1 MLSGIVIVGGAVV
14 IACGDQRPDAPAGP
28 VASVT
33 ALATL
38 PTCDLS
44 QTNSLVAQYFNSTDA
59 KTARDLIDQMVAAG
73 EGTVATRDRGFDFIA
88 LIARNA
94 QTGTG
99 GDASLATDLINKI
112 TACMFRDLAELPET
126 YPEDYTLAVTTAAA
140 GGLGVRGGA
149 TDPASDPVLSRG
161 SFSGVAPQ
169 PGTTWATTL
178 TGNAPPA
185 RVVFYGR
192 PGSTSQTYDWKVLP
206 RNASFSPPVVVG
218 VCVDLTTA
226 TTGLMHEEH
235 VGLLPFTQAYF
246 LDPEFCASSVSS
258 RSAVSRFTQQ
268 LAQLFLPRPLSA
280 AGATRGIGGSS
291 GGIGSEFGVQ
301 DVPNVSLEF
310 TLQPP
315 TTVTVGQSFRVEV
328 RATDPL
334 TGATVPAT
342 QISIVA
348 VNNNG
353 TPKKLLGTQT
363 QMTNNAGIATF
374 DDLRFDAGSTGGF
387 RLVVGGSV
395 IDRLAIKVGQATSTK
410 VNVRP
415 AK

>member
-1 MLSGIVIVGGAVV
+1 MKRWIISGVMIAGGVMV
-14 IACGDQRPDAPAGP
+14 MACADQRPGAPSGP
-28 VASVT
+28 TASVT
-33 ALATL
+33 ALETV
-38 PTCDLS
+38 PMCDLS
-44 QTNSLVAQYFNSTDA
+44 GTSPLVAQYFNADDA
-59 KTARDLIDQMVAAG
+59 KTVRGLIDQMSAAG
-73 EGTVATRDRGFDFIA
+73 AASVIARDRGFDILA
-88 LIARNA
+88 IIARNA
-94 QTGTG
+94 EDTTG
-99 GDASLATDLINKI
+99 GAASTGSALINKI
-112 TACMFRDLAELPET
+112 TPCMFQNLLQLPQT
-126 YPEDYTLAVTTAAA
+126 YPEDYTIALTTAAP

-149 TDPASDPVLSRG
+149 TDPATDPVLSRG
-161 SFSGVAPQ
+161 SFSGVAPRAL
-169 PGTTWATTL
+169 TTWATT
-178 TGNAPPA
+178 TGGA

-235 VGLLPFTQAYF
+235 VGLLPFTPAYF

-258 RSAVSRFTQQ
+258 ASALSRFTQQ

-301 DVPNVSLEF
+301 DVPNVSLAF
-310 TLQPP
+310 TVQPP
-315 TTVTVGQSFRVEV
+315 TTVTVGQTFSLQV

-342 QISIVA
+342 LISIVA

-353 TPKKLLGTQT
+353 VPKTLLGTQT
-363 QMTNNAGIATF
+363 QTTNNAGLATF
-374 DDLRFDAGSTGGF
+374 GDLRFDAGSTGGF

-395 IDRLAIKVGQATSTK
+395 IERLAIKVGQATSTK
-410 VNVRP
+410 VNVKP